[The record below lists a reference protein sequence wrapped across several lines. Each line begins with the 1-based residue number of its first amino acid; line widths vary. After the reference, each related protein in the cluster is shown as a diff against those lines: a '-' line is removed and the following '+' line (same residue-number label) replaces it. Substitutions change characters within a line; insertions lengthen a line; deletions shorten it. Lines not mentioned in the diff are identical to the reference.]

1 MTTADARIRVISAE
15 HRAGTRLSSRV
26 LPVQAAQLVVWTIAI
41 TVALVAQ
48 GIVSALLAALVVG
61 ATSVRV
67 AGRHLA
73 SWAVIWTHY
82 RLLQHDDRRLG
93 DDPLLVLA
101 PDFRLRQFHDRA
113 GNSFGVAGVDDAWT
127 AVLRLT
133 QQPDAEP
140 DVARLTDVLR
150 EACQN
155 ADIPLAGVQLMVRT
169 EHARRVYLLPVRYR
183 PAEAPLAALSR
194 GTGELG
200 EHRATARAALDV
212 LGELAQAGYTATV
225 LEAGELAAELR
236 ETLGVQGDL
245 LAGRRRTSGVTDGWR
260 SWSAAGTTQA
270 CFTPK
275 TDLGSAFS
283 SSARDAAFTV
293 ISYNLRRTPL
303 GRLHEDV
310 TIRVVQHQGLLRPP
324 RAEDLDVPVVPLYGR
339 HEASVRRTLPL
350 AVGR

>member
-1 MTTADARIRVISAE
+1 MTTADARIRVIPAE
-15 HRAGTRLSSRV
+15 DRIGSQLSSHV
-26 LPVQAAQLVVWTIAI
+26 LPVHAAQLGVWTVAIA
-41 TVALVAQ
+41 VSLVAQ

-67 AGRHLA
+67 AGRHLVG
-73 SWAVIWTHY
+73 WVVIWTRY

-101 PDFRLRQFHDRA
+101 PDFRLRQYHDRA
-113 GNSFGVAGVDDAWT
+113 GNSFGVVGVDDAWT

-133 QQPDAEP
+133 PKPDAEP

-150 EACQN
+150 EACEN
-155 ADIPLAGVQLMVRT
+155 ADIPLMGAQLIVRT
-169 EHARRVYLLPVRYR
+169 AHARRVYLLAVRYR
-183 PAEAPLAALSR
+183 PAAAPLAALSR

-200 EHRATARAALDV
+200 EHRATTRAALDV
-212 LGELAQAGYTATV
+212 LGQLAVAGYTATV

-245 LAGRRRTSGVTDGWR
+245 LAGGRRASGVADGWR

-275 TDLGSAFS
+275 TDLRSAFS

-293 ISYNLRRTPL
+293 VSYNLRRTSL

-310 TIRVVQHQGLLRPP
+310 TIRVVKHQGMLKPP
-324 RAEDLDVPVVPLYGR
+324 RAEDLDVPVVPRYGR
-339 HEASVRRTLPL
+339 HEASVRCTLPL